1 MYNDLRELIAKAD
14 ELGLVRKIDG
24 ADWDLEIGTIT
35 ELAQSKPDMPLLL
48 FDNIK
53 GYPPGYRVVTNILN
67 SFKLIA
73 LTCGFPLEA
82 RGVDLVK
89 AWRKK
94 QSAG

>member
-48 FDNIK
+48 FDYIK

-67 SFKLIA
+67 SFKLIDT
-73 LTCGFPLEA
+73 LFMVFKYFLDKNWCP
-82 RGVDLVK
+82 D
-89 AWRKK
+89 
-94 QSAG
+94 